1 MAKFNEKTTKNM
13 FSLIRAQLA
22 TTEPQKH
29 YRIIFIKAPTEPPV
43 TLPMIPLQPPDEEKT
58 LVYVLI
64 KKPDEIPEIMLPKP
78 ASTQPSKP
86 EVYFIRYKT
95 QVKLFRSL

>member
-1 MAKFNEKTTKNM
+1 
-13 FSLIRAQLA
+13 
-22 TTEPQKH
+22 
-29 YRIIFIKAPTEPPV
+29 
-43 TLPMIPLQPPDEEKT
+43 MIPLQPPDEEKT

-64 KKPDEIPEIMLPKP
+64 KKPDEIPAIMLPKA

-95 QVKLFRSL
+95 QVKLFCWLQYSFNMKSVSVERFKMNMVFFVFFL